1 MNPDEFAA
9 HDRQREFRPDE
20 IGYWSEVKLDIIK
33 DYAAEYTKILSKHDE
48 IMGFSYIDAFAGAGL
63 HVSKD
68 TGEFV
73 LGSPLNAL
81 AVRPKFSHYYYI
93 DLDSAKL
100 DELKT
105 AVGDRTD
112 VTPRCG
118 DCNSILLSEVF
129 PHVRYEDYQR
139 ALCLLDPYGL
149 HLSWDVIHTAGQMK
163 SIEVF
168 LNFPMMDMNMN
179 VLRHRPEQVDPKQ
192 AERMTRYWGDES
204 WRDAAYRHEPDL
216 FDPDRVEKV
225 EDANW
230 AVACAFRA
238 RLRSRAR
245 FAYVPEPIAMRN
257 STGATVYYLFF
268 AAQRPVAAKIV
279 GHIFRKHADR
289 TS

>member
-1 MNPDEFAA
+1 MNPDEFVAR
-9 HDRQREFRPDE
+9 DRQHEFRPDE

-33 DYAAEYTKILSKHDE
+33 DYATEYTKILSKHDE

-93 DLDSAKL
+93 DLDSPKL
-100 DELKT
+100 EELKT

-112 VTPRCG
+112 VTSRCG
-118 DCNSILLSEVF
+118 DCNSILISEVF
-129 PHVRYEDYQR
+129 PHVRYDEYQR

-149 HLSWDVIHTAGQMK
+149 HLSWDVIHTAGRMK

-179 VLRHRPEQVDPKQ
+179 VLWHRPELVDAKQ
-192 AERMTRYWGDES
+192 AARMTRYWGDES
-204 WRDAAYRHEPDL
+204 WRRVAYKSAPDL
-216 FDPDRVEKV
+216 FDASRVEKV
-225 EDANW
+225 DDANR
-230 AVACAFRA
+230 AVADAFRR
-238 RLRSRAR
+238 RLREVAG

-257 STGATVYYLFF
+257 STGATVYFLFF

>member
-1 MNPDEFAA
+1 MTMDEFSASDGVRA
-9 HDRQREFRPDE
+9 VRLDE

-33 DYAAEYTKILSKHDE
+33 DYATEYTKILSKHDE
-48 IMGFSYIDAFAGAGL
+48 IVGFSYVDAFAGAGL

-100 DELKT
+100 EELKT

-112 VTPRCG
+112 VTSRCG
-118 DCNSILLSEVF
+118 DSNSILISAVV
-129 PHVRYEDYQR
+129 PHVRYDEYQR

-149 HLSWDVIHTAGQMK
+149 HLSWDVIHTAGRMK

-192 AERMTRYWGDES
+192 AARMTGRLPTH
-204 WRDAAYRHEPDL
+204 RRH
-216 FDPDRVEKV
+216 
-225 EDANW
+225 
-230 AVACAFRA
+230 
-238 RLRSRAR
+238 S
-245 FAYVPEPIAMRN
+245 
-257 STGATVYYLFF
+257 G
-268 AAQRPVAAKIV
+268 
-279 GHIFRKHADR
+279 
-289 TS
+289 